1 MERSMLWYEEL
12 KNNVT
17 DIGVLAPKLG
27 LDEKETERMRTL
39 CKAFPMSVPQYY
51 LSLINWDDPKDPI
64 RKMCI
69 PTFFETD
76 LSGAFDT
83 SGEASNTVC
92 EGVQHKYR
100 ETALI
105 LTTNRCAMYCR
116 HCFRKRL
123 VGLSDEE
130 IASHFDAVIEYIRT
144 HEEITN
150 AILSGGDALMLPT
163 KMVERYLDALSA
175 IDHLDLIRV
184 ATRMPVVY
192 PMRIIE
198 DKNLLKVL
206 TRYTR
211 RKQIYV
217 VTQFNHPNEMTTQAR
232 AAIRA
237 LLECGAVVKNQ
248 TVLLRGVNDSAETL
262 GLLLRKLTA
271 AGVVPYY
278 VFQCR
283 PVSGVKNTFQVP
295 FAEGYEIVEKAKS
308 MQNGQGKCLKF
319 CMSHP
324 AGKIEIAGQLDD
336 GSIAFKFHQTKD
348 RTNEGRIFVKK
359 LPADASWL
367 GEI

>member
-1 MERSMLWYEEL
+1 MERCMLWYEEM

-17 DIGVLAPKLG
+17 DIGALAPKLG
-27 LDEKETERMRTL
+27 LNEAETERMRKL
-39 CKAFPMSVPQYY
+39 CEAFPMSATRYY
-51 LSLINWDDPKDPI
+51 LSLIDWDDPNDPI

-76 LSGAFDT
+76 MSGAFDT

-100 ETALI
+100 ESALI

-130 IASHFDAVIEYIRT
+130 IASHFDEVIGYIRA
-144 HEEITN
+144 HGEITN

-163 KMVERYLDALSA
+163 RTVERYLDALSE

-198 DKNLLKVL
+198 DTALLKAFA
-206 TRYTR
+206 RYTK

-217 VTQFNHPNEMTTQAR
+217 VTQFNHPNEITPQAR

-237 LLECGAVVKNQ
+237 LLECGVEPDRAPARRERLGGDAGASPAQADRVRRGAILCVPMPPCERRQKHVPGAV
-248 TVLLRGVNDSAETL
+248 
-262 GLLLRKLTA
+262 
-271 AGVVPYY
+271 
-278 VFQCR
+278 C
-283 PVSGVKNTFQVP
+283 
-295 FAEGYEIVEKAKS
+295 
-308 MQNGQGKCLKF
+308 
-319 CMSHP
+319 
-324 AGKIEIAGQLDD
+324 
-336 GSIAFKFHQTKD
+336 
-348 RTNEGRIFVKK
+348 
-359 LPADASWL
+359 
-367 GEI
+367 

>member
-1 MERSMLWYEEL
+1 MLWNEEM

-17 DIGVLAPKLG
+17 DIGALAPQLG
-27 LDEKETERMRTL
+27 LGEKETERMRAL
-39 CKAFPMSVPQYY
+39 CEAFPMSVTRYY
-51 LSLINWDDPKDPI
+51 LSLIDWDDPDDPI

-69 PTFFETD
+69 PSFLETD
-76 LSGAFDT
+76 MSGAFDT

-92 EGVQHKYR
+92 PGVQHKYR
-100 ETALI
+100 ESALI

-130 IASHFDAVIEYIRT
+130 IASHFDEVIAYIRA

-163 KMVERYLDALSA
+163 KTVERYLAALSE

-198 DKNLLKVL
+198 DQALLKAL
-206 TRYTR
+206 ARYTKQ
-211 RKQIYV
+211 KQIYV
-217 VTQFNHPNEMTTQAR
+217 VTQFNHPNEVTPQAR
-232 AAIRA
+232 SAVRM
-237 LLECGAVVKNQ
+237 LRECGVVVKNQ

-262 GLLLRKLTA
+262 GTLLRLLTA
-271 AGVVPYY
+271 NGVVPYY

-295 FAEGYEIVEKAKS
+295 FAEGYDIVERAKA

-324 AGKIEIAGQLDD
+324 AGKIEIAGKLDD

-348 RTNEGRIFVKK
+348 EVNEGRIFVKK
-359 LPADASWL
+359 LPSDAAWL